1 MTPRAANGAA
11 FAVCAALMGYA
22 YYAEHSLHLEPCP
35 LCMLQRV
42 GIVLLGATFLLAF
55 AHNPRGWGRSVYG
68 GIVVISALA
77 TMGVA
82 ARHLYVQSLPPGTLP
97 SCGAPLE
104 VMLRYSPWREVFAK
118 VLMGSGECAV
128 VNWRFLGLTM
138 PGWVLIAAAA
148 LGATGIWANFRRNR
162 PVLRF

>member
-1 MTPRAANGAA
+1 MAPRAANGAA
-11 FAVCAALMGYA
+11 FAACAALMGYA
-22 YYAEHSLHLEPCP
+22 YYAEHVLHLEPCP

-42 GIVLLGATFLLAF
+42 GIVLLGVAFLLAF
-55 AHNPRGWGRSVYG
+55 AADPRGWGRWLFAA
-68 GIVVISALA
+68 GIALLALA

-104 VMLRYSPWREVFAK
+104 VMLRYAPWREVLAK
-118 VLMGSGECAV
+118 VLTGSGECAKIE
-128 VNWRFLGLTM
+128 WRFLGLSM

-148 LGATGIWANFRRNR
+148 LGATGVWANLKHHTR
-162 PVLRF
+162 VLRF